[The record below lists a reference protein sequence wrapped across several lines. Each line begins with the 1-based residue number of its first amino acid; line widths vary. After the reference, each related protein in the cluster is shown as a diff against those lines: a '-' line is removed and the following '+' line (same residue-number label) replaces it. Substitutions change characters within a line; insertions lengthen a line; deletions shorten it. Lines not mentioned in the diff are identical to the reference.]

1 MRAIVPAIL
10 EKDFQEIKNKL
21 AFLHGRAKTVQID
34 FCDGVFVPNQTWPFA
49 SGGMEDAD
57 FKKIV
62 NEEEGMPY
70 WQDFDF
76 EFDMM
81 VTDAVEKFD
90 IYMKLG
96 PKRIIFHLQAQKNLE
111 EFEEFLEGIDPY
123 VRDNLEIGIAILPN
137 TDLEAVSGLLHKADF
152 IQCMGIDQVG
162 FQGQSFNPVVLEKIK
177 FLKTIMPGMEVAVD
191 GSVNMETAGPLIK
204 AGADRLGIGSALWK
218 APDPI
223 GALEK
228 FQSLI
233 QY

>member
-10 EKDFQEIKNKL
+10 EKDLKEIKNKL
-21 AFLHGRAKTVQID
+21 AILCGRTKTVQID
-34 FCDGVFVPNQTWPFA
+34 FCDGVFVPSTTWPFA
-49 SGGMEDAD
+49 SGGTEDAD
-57 FKKIV
+57 FRKII

-81 VTDAVEKFD
+81 VTDATENFD

-96 PKRIIFHLQAQKNLE
+96 PKRIIFHLAAQKNLQ

-123 VRDNLEIGIAILPN
+123 VRDNVEIGIAILPSA
-137 TDLEAVSGLLHKADF
+137 DLATVTRIANRVDF
-152 IQCMGIDQVG
+152 IQCMGIDKVG
-162 FQGQSFNPVVLEKIK
+162 FQGQNFNEVVLENIK
-177 FLKTIMPGMEVAVD
+177 FLKKSLPGLVIAVD
-191 GSVNMETAGPLIK
+191 GSVNLDTAIPLLD

-233 QY
+233 Q

>member
-10 EKDFQEIKNKL
+10 DKDFKEIKNKL
-21 AFLHGRAKTVQID
+21 AFLEGRTKTVQID
-34 FCDGVFVPNQTWPFA
+34 FCDGVFVPNRTWPFA
-49 SGGMEDAD
+49 SGGMEDSD

-81 VTDAVEKFD
+81 VMDAVENFD

-96 PKRIIFHLQAQKNLE
+96 PRRIIFHLQAQKDLAG
-111 EFEEFLEGIDPY
+111 FEEFLEGIDPY
-123 VRDNLEIGIAILPN
+123 VRDSLEIGIAILPSE
-137 TDLEAVSGLLHKADF
+137 DLATVTRIANKVDF
-152 IQCMGIDQVG
+152 VQCMGIDKVG
-162 FQGQSFNPVVLEKIK
+162 FQSQNFNPVVLENIK
-177 FLKTIMPGMEVAVD
+177 LLKKNLPGLVIAVD
-191 GSVNMETAGPLIK
+191 GSVNFETAGPLLL
-204 AGADRLGIGSALWK
+204 AGADRLGIGSAIWK

-228 FQSLI
+228 FESLL
-233 QY
+233 Q

>member
-10 EKDFQEIKNKL
+10 EKDFKEIKNKL
-21 AFLHGRAKTVQID
+21 AFLHGRAKTIQID

-49 SGGMEDAD
+49 SGGMEDSD

-81 VTDAVEKFD
+81 VMAAPENFD

-96 PKRIIFHLQAQKNLE
+96 PKRIIFHLQAQKDLAQ
-111 EFEEFLEGIDPY
+111 FEEFLEGIDPY
-123 VRDNLEIGIAILPN
+123 VRDNLEIGIAILPSE
-137 TDLEAVSGLLHKADF
+137 DLATVIRIANKVDF
-152 IQCMGIDQVG
+152 VQCMGIDKVG
-162 FQGQSFNPVVLEKIK
+162 FQSQNFNPVVLENIK
-177 FLKTIMPGMEVAVD
+177 FLKKNLPGLSVAVD
-191 GSVNMETAGPLIK
+191 GSVNLETAAPLLE
-204 AGADRLGIGSALWK
+204 AGADRLGIGSAIWK

-233 QY
+233 Q